1 MGCSCSTSSDE
12 WSDSDSDSSLSELPP
27 YIRRSTKTVELRK
40 HTVTQHACLD
50 KEVKGDGS
58 GTCEETLESHP
69 RVALPRLGTIGEE
82 NNIDG
87 SKPSKP
93 VHSTLDGP
101 PSIAIMMTEA
111 SGDQQRPMVDPEPQ
125 RGDKDDTDDLE
136 KAPNQCAIDEPGPS
150 TVRQNG
156 LLPTPNP
163 EPDTGLLPP
172 PPPEPDTS
180 LMPPPTPEPDTS
192 LMPPPTP
199 EPDTSLMPPP
209 PPELSVSSEVNV
221 RLATVSSP
229 HIDQQTG
236 RGATK
241 SEIDWQDNAAL
252 KRPWLPV
259 NSRVSKSP
267 SRDEGDVRLTTM
279 SSPMSFHHTDV
290 TTSSVKFDDPGK
302 LYHQETRRRSNKSEF
317 DWQDNAALKRPWLP
331 ANSRI
336 WKIRSREEGDGP
348 SVLICFYNAPED
360 LGTPRPERHHVGTQ
374 TLPPGACGDASIPS
388 CKIHSV
394 CPEQRVMAEGGDSGD
409 KPKATVWSQRTP
421 QAEFPQKGSRGDFP
435 GPVLE
440 PRPPKNIQPM
450 LNRSAEK
457 SSTTKADDQPAHPPA
472 QQVGSKLTYAQVL
485 RMPPRKRAP
494 PPDLTP
500 PYPQQEPQSA
510 ETPYPIKLRYAWF

>member
-1 MGCSCSTSSDE
+1 MSSPMSFHHTDVPTSSVKFDDPGKLYHQETRRRSNKSDLTGRTMQRSNVRGYQQIHEYGNRSREEGDGPSVLICFYNAPEDLGTPRPEHHHVGTQTLPPGACGDASTPSCKIHSVCPEQRVMAEGGDSGDKPKATVWSQRTPQAEFPQKGSRGEFPGPVLEPRPSKNIQPMLNRSAEKSSTTRLTTNQLICQHSKLQKMGCSCSTSSDE

-69 RVALPRLGTIGEE
+69 RVALPRLSTSGEA

-93 VHSTLDGP
+93 VHSTLVGR

-180 LMPPPTPEPDTS
+180 LMPPPPPEPDTGLMPPPPPEPDTS
-192 LMPPPTP
+192 LMPPPPPEPDTGLMPPPPP
-199 EPDTSLMPPP
+199 EPDTSLMPPPPPEPDTSLMPPPPPEPDTGLMPPPPPEPDTGLMPPP

-221 RLATVSSP
+221 RLA
-229 HIDQQTG
+229 
-236 RGATK
+236 A
-241 SEIDWQDNAAL
+241 
-252 KRPWLPV
+252 
-259 NSRVSKSP
+259 
-267 SRDEGDVRLTTM
+267 
-279 SSPMSFHHTDV
+279 
-290 TTSSVKFDDPGK
+290 
-302 LYHQETRRRSNKSEF
+302 
-317 DWQDNAALKRPWLP
+317 
-331 ANSRI
+331 
-336 WKIRSREEGDGP
+336 
-348 SVLICFYNAPED
+348 
-360 LGTPRPERHHVGTQ
+360 
-374 TLPPGACGDASIPS
+374 
-388 CKIHSV
+388 
-394 CPEQRVMAEGGDSGD
+394 
-409 KPKATVWSQRTP
+409 
-421 QAEFPQKGSRGDFP
+421 
-435 GPVLE
+435 
-440 PRPPKNIQPM
+440 
-450 LNRSAEK
+450 
-457 SSTTKADDQPAHPPA
+457 
-472 QQVGSKLTYAQVL
+472 
-485 RMPPRKRAP
+485 
-494 PPDLTP
+494 
-500 PYPQQEPQSA
+500 
-510 ETPYPIKLRYAWF
+510 

>member
-93 VHSTLDGP
+93 VHSTFVGP

-180 LMPPPTPEPDTS
+180 LMPPPPPEPDTG
-192 LMPPPTP
+192 LMPPPPP

-209 PPELSVSSEVNV
+209 PPE
-221 RLATVSSP
+221 P
-229 HIDQQTG
+229 DTG
-236 RGATK
+236 
-241 SEIDWQDNAAL
+241 L
-252 KRPWLPV
+252 
-259 NSRVSKSP
+259 
-267 SRDEGDVRLTTM
+267 
-279 SSPMSFHHTDV
+279 
-290 TTSSVKFDDPGK
+290 
-302 LYHQETRRRSNKSEF
+302 
-317 DWQDNAALKRPWLP
+317 
-331 ANSRI
+331 
-336 WKIRSREEGDGP
+336 
-348 SVLICFYNAPED
+348 
-360 LGTPRPERHHVGTQ
+360 
-374 TLPPGACGDASIPS
+374 
-388 CKIHSV
+388 
-394 CPEQRVMAEGGDSGD
+394 
-409 KPKATVWSQRTP
+409 
-421 QAEFPQKGSRGDFP
+421 
-435 GPVLE
+435 
-440 PRPPKNIQPM
+440 
-450 LNRSAEK
+450 
-457 SSTTKADDQPAHPPA
+457 
-472 QQVGSKLTYAQVL
+472 
-485 RMPPRKRAP
+485 MPPP
-494 PPDLTP
+494 PPEPDTSLMP
-500 PYPQQEPQSA
+500 PPPPEPDTSLM
-510 ETPYPIKLRYAWF
+510 PPPLS